1 MTWPQVYMYTGIHVY
16 TENVKY
22 NCIPLSAAMT
32 SSQVIGVES
41 LKKKASSCNT
51 GKTFSHEL
59 HNYHLHV
66 ILGSN
71 GTWSYQKSTFFPE
84 MFIKY
89 TKTWFSLS
97 FFYYTRTFEE
107 SSGILLLPCF
117 VRPSVRPSVRFTLFV
132 SLSAN
137 SSYVSRRSKSIFW
150 NMIGGIL

>member
-22 NCIPLSAAMT
+22 NCILLSADIT
-32 SSQVIGVES
+32 SLRVIGVES

-51 GKTFSHEL
+51 GKTSSHEL

-71 GTWSYQKSTFFPE
+71 GTCTYQISKFFSG

-89 TKTWFSLS
+89 TKTWFFLS

-107 SSGILLLPCF
+107 SSGILLLT
-117 VRPSVRPSVRFTLFV
+117 RSVRPSVRFSLFV

-137 SSYVSRRSKSIFW
+137 SSYISRRNKSLFW
-150 NMIGGIL
+150 IIIADML